1 MDLGLTLLIIGA
13 LLVFGAKLFSKMIK
27 WIIKVFGFLVVI
39 VGILFIFDLI

>member
-13 LLVFGAKLFSKMIK
+13 LLVFGAK
-27 WIIKVFGFLVVI
+27 VFGFLVVI